1 MKASP
6 VVVEG
11 RVSRDW
17 LDFVD
22 RKELLVLQVYR
33 VQG

>member
-1 MKASP
+1 MKAFL
-6 VVVEG
+6 VLVEG
-11 RVSRDW
+11 RVIRDW

-22 RKELLVLQVYR
+22 QKELLVLQGYR